1 MKYKCLDVESKITN
15 IRGAG
20 TNRKAKEEIWR
31 LYQRLKDVAK
41 VLSIEYEIIDERP
54 TTIEHHGGNN
64 DST

>member
-1 MKYKCLDVESKITN
+1 MTDTYKTYEFTIQIK
-15 IRGAG
+15 

-41 VLSIEYEIIDERP
+41 VLSIEYELIDERP